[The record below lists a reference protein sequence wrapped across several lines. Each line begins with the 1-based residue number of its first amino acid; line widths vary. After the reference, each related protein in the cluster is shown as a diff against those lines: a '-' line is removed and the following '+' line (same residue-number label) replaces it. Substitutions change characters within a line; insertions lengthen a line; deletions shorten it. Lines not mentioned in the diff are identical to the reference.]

1 MKVIEGSF
9 GKRSADE
16 GPPKATEVLL
26 TILDHVTKLEEEG
39 QTVRI
44 ASVIYVDNVEM
55 SIVGNEQYPDGMYML
70 LSMAKDSIMI
80 ETLGG

>member
-9 GKRSADE
+9 GKRSTDE
-16 GPPKATEVLL
+16 GPPKATEVVSA
-26 TILDHVTKLEEEG
+26 ILEHVTQLEADE

-44 ASVIYVDNVEM
+44 AAVIYVDNVEM

-70 LSMAKDSIMI
+70 LSMAKDSIMN

>member
-9 GKRSADE
+9 GKTKE
-16 GPPKATEVLL
+16 GYGPPKASEVVSA
-26 TILDHVTKLEEEG
+26 ILEHVTQLEADE

-44 ASVIYVDNVEM
+44 AAVIYVDNVEM
-55 SIVGNEQYPDGMYML
+55 SVIGNEQYPDGMYML
-70 LSMAKDSIMI
+70 LSMAKDSIMN